1 MPGNSYQPNLVDA
14 CGHVLL
20 QGIFPTQGL
29 NPCLL
34 RLLHLPLSL
43 LLAPPGKPQFSWQI
57 PSNGLHVYHNYF
69 ECGCIF
75 EWYNIVKDSPEC
87 RIESCRGSSLRQ
99 MLRTDSIHSCQLQL
113 DTQDT
118 WSKMCRRDLDAWK
131 QRCELLHSA
140 LHHGWQLG
148 CAHGW
153 QFQALGPSPQ
163 SRLPRPSSLPLFN
176 STSAS
181 PRPPVPPS
189 SMYWMTHWI
198 LPLFQ
203 GTLTTHRAS
212 AWSPGVRSNNVKSSP
227 TGADSRSEVSLTE
240 TGPPVPWEDAA
251 AGSEYGMMT
260 RNFID

>member
-43 LLAPPGKPQFSWQI
+43 PLAPPGKPQFSWQI

-69 ECGCIF
+69 EGGCTF
-75 EWYNIVKDSPEC
+75 KWYNIVKDSPEC

-99 MLRTDSIHSCQLQL
+99 LLRTDSIHSCQLQL

-131 QRCELLHSA
+131 QRYELLHSA
-140 LHHGWQLG
+140 LHHGWVRV
-148 CAHGW
+148 CSWMAV
-153 QFQALGPSPQ
+153 PSPGAFPTESAAKAVLIAPVQ
-163 SRLPRPSSLPLFN
+163 QHISFPPAPQCRLLPCTGWLTKTCLCSRVPSLP
-176 STSAS
+176 T
-181 PRPPVPPS
+181 VPLPEVQEWGQIMWRVLQQEPTQEARCHS
-189 SMYWMTHWI
+189 QKRGLQCSGKMLLLDLNMEWWLGI
-198 LPLFQ
+198 L
-203 GTLTTHRAS
+203 
-212 AWSPGVRSNNVKSSP
+212 
-227 TGADSRSEVSLTE
+227 
-240 TGPPVPWEDAA
+240 
-251 AGSEYGMMT
+251 
-260 RNFID
+260 

>member
-140 LHHGWQLG
+140 LHHGWQGVLMDGSSKPWGLPHRVG
-148 CAHGW
+148 CQGRPRCPCSTAH
-153 QFQALGPSPQ
+153 Q
-163 SRLPRPSSLPLFN
+163 LPPG
-176 STSAS
+176 
-181 PRPPVPPS
+181 PPVPPS